1 MLLWFCGVTAP
12 GVTAPAR
19 CPWRCPPTGLS
30 CPLSSWWLG
39 AEPHGLLAGSSLS
52 PSAADGPEAPK
63 KGASRHSPCPGPP
76 LWPCHLR
83 TGPGGGRGVASRRGP
98 GCGLQVGPGCG
109 LSPCS
114 LAGAR
119 AQPPDLF
126 PAAAFEWHHRVQSSR
141 GQAGHSPQENPVGTR
156 PCHSLE
162 CGTTSLTVLSV
173 KTLAKIQDSK
183 ETLILN
189 L

>member
-1 MLLWFCGVTAP
+1 MTLPPDASVVLRSHRSRSH
-12 GVTAPAR
+12 APAR

-52 PSAADGPEAPK
+52 PSPADGPEAPK
-63 KGASRHSPCPGPP
+63 KGASRRSPCPGTSAVAVPP
-76 LWPCHLR
+76 PDGSGW
-83 TGPGGGRGVASRRGP
+83 GP
-98 GCGLQVGPGCG
+98 GCGLQ
-109 LSPCS
+109 
-114 LAGAR
+114 AGAG
-119 AQPPDLF
+119 AQSASMLPGGGPSQPPDLF

-162 CGTTSLTVLSV
+162 CGTTSPTVLSV
-173 KTLAKIQDSK
+173 ETLAKIQDSK

-189 L
+189 Q